1 MKRTLSWL
9 TLIGAALYAISTWPF
24 ADAVSVG
31 IKNSISSET
40 PSRGSPRESPPSQP
54 SSALEQPVPDA
65 AIEDAADAAIEG
77 GEGSTEKPK
86 ALGET
91 SGAVQAERLVVRSAA
106 NIRSRPSSKST
117 LIGTAQAGAE
127 LEVADREAGWVRFVD
142 PATSYTGWIHEGL
155 LTPLRSESAIEPP
168 MAASA
173 GEAVS
178 PTANVPR
185 RAVRPAASP
194 RAPKQRVGGRRAL
207 SGYAQ
212 LPTGEE
218 LISGCS
224 GRLHGGECSEKDC
237 SAGISLCGRRDG
249 REPSYCH
256 LGGVH
261 VLSERGNR
269 TRAPVLLAKLDY
281 SQQD

>member
-65 AIEDAADAAIEG
+65 AIDDAAIEG
-77 GEGSTEKPK
+77 GEGSTEKPN

-155 LTPLRSESAIEPP
+155 LTPLRSESAIERPIPLLPVRQSAPLLTFHEGRFGPRLPLVPP
-168 MAASA
+168 SSGSAAA
-173 GEAVS
+173 GRS
-178 PTANVPR
+178 QDMPNFQQ
-185 RAVRPAASP
+185 VR
-194 RAPKQRVGGRRAL
+194 
-207 SGYAQ
+207 
-212 LPTGEE
+212 
-218 LISGCS
+218 
-224 GRLHGGECSEKDC
+224 
-237 SAGISLCGRRDG
+237 SLG
-249 REPSYCH
+249 
-256 LGGVH
+256 
-261 VLSERGNR
+261 
-269 TRAPVLLAKLDY
+269 
-281 SQQD
+281 